1 MPIIKPQVL
10 NQNPFV
16 ASFDAVSS
24 IACRCQ
30 QSSSGEGCVTPKS
43 ADRAAERKR
52 KATVFTRL
60 TGPTLDV
67 TGRTFVLSDSSA
79 FQTCSVSCF
88 PDAHVKEN
96 STGLAERL
104 HPPHPP
110 TCRVTS
116 AVLKASL
123 SESFHRR
130 YVQFNAASLLQLC
143 SGSSSCSCVMRFL
156 LCFLNPQSLLI
167 LWSARLLFVS
177 HTSACLGSAR
187 LGSQG
192 QRSLIVFKFAL
203 TRWTTGRRRWGR
215 THSDKKNNKKQ
226 KQNSERLTRK
236 NKVFVVGT

>member
-16 ASFDAVSS
+16 ATFDAVSS

-30 QSSSGEGCVTPKS
+30 QSSSGEGRVTPKS
-43 ADRAAERKR
+43 ADHAAERKR
-52 KATVFTRL
+52 KAAVFTRL
-60 TGPTLDV
+60 TGPTFDV
-67 TGRTFVLSDSSA
+67 RGSRTFVLSDSSA

-96 STGLAERL
+96 STGLADY
-104 HPPHPP
+104 PPPLP

-123 SESFHRR
+123 TESFHRR

-143 SGSSSCSCVMRFL
+143 SGSSSCSSVMRFL

-177 HTSACLGSAR
+177 HTSACLGSAP
-187 LGSQG
+187 LGS
-192 QRSLIVFKFAL
+192 A
-203 TRWTTGRRRWGR
+203 RRA
-215 THSDKKNNKKQ
+215 K
-226 KQNSERLTRK
+226 EA
-236 NKVFVVGT
+236 

>member
-16 ASFDAVSS
+16 ASFDAVLS

-52 KATVFTRL
+52 NATVFTRL

-67 TGRTFVLSDSSA
+67 TGRTFILLDSSA

-96 STGLAERL
+96 STGLAER
-104 HPPHPP
+104 PPL
-110 TCRVTS
+110 TCHVTS

-123 SESFHRR
+123 SESFHCR

-156 LCFLNPQSLLI
+156 LRFLNPQSLLI
-167 LWSARLLFVS
+167 LWSTRLLFVS

-187 LGSQG
+187 LAGSKELN
-192 QRSLIVFKFAL
+192 SL
-203 TRWTTGRRRWGR
+203 
-215 THSDKKNNKKQ
+215 
-226 KQNSERLTRK
+226 
-236 NKVFVVGT
+236 